1 MIFPVV
7 IYGFERWTIK
17 KAESWRM
24 DAFKLWCWRRLLK
37 VPWTAKRSNQSALKE
52 INPEYSLEGLML
64 KLSYFGYLTQRADSL
79 EKTLMPGKMEGRRK
93 RERQRLRCLDG
104 ITDWMHMS
112 LSKVQELV
120 WTGKPG
126 MLQSMGL
133 QRAGHDW
140 ATKMNW
146 TELIRLQKNFYTW
159 TFLFAC
165 W

>member
-1 MIFPVV
+1 MRLLMLLTCDVREDSWESV
-7 IYGFERWTIK
+7 GLQRDQNSQ
-17 KAESWRM
+17 SWRNQPWIFIGRT
-24 DAFKLWCWRRLLK
+24 DAENEVSIFGHLMRRIK
-37 VPWTAKRSNQSALKE
+37 
-52 INPEYSLEGLML
+52 
-64 KLSYFGYLTQRADSL
+64 SL
-79 EKTLMPGKMEGRRK
+79 EKTLMLGKIEGRRK

>member
-1 MIFPVV
+1 MRLLMLLTCDVREDSWESV
-7 IYGFERWTIK
+7 GLQRDQNSQ
-17 KAESWRM
+17 SWRNQPWIFIGRT
-24 DAFKLWCWRRLLK
+24 DAENEVSIF
-37 VPWTAKRSNQSALKE
+37 
-52 INPEYSLEGLML
+52 GHLM
-64 KLSYFGYLTQRADSL
+64 QRIKSL
-79 EKTLMPGKMEGRRK
+79 EKTLMLGKIEGRRK

-104 ITDWMHMS
+104 ITDWMHVS

>member
-1 MIFPVV
+1 MLLTCDVREDSWESV
-7 IYGFERWTIK
+7 GLQRDQNSQ
-17 KAESWRM
+17 SWRNQPWIFIGRT
-24 DAFKLWCWRRLLK
+24 DAENEVSIF
-37 VPWTAKRSNQSALKE
+37 
-52 INPEYSLEGLML
+52 GHLM
-64 KLSYFGYLTQRADSL
+64 QRIKSL
-79 EKTLMPGKMEGRRK
+79 EKTLMLGKIEGRRK

-104 ITDWMHMS
+104 ITDWMHVS

>member
-1 MIFPVV
+1 MRLLMLLTCDVREDSWESVGLQRDQNIQ
-7 IYGFERWTIK
+7 
-17 KAESWRM
+17 SWRNQPWILIGRT
-24 DAFKLWCWRRLLK
+24 DAENEVSIF
-37 VPWTAKRSNQSALKE
+37 
-52 INPEYSLEGLML
+52 GHLM
-64 KLSYFGYLTQRADSL
+64 QRIKSL
-79 EKTLMPGKMEGRRK
+79 EKTLMLGKIEGRRK

-104 ITDWMHMS
+104 ITDWMHVS